1 MIAPTA
7 PLARGLRATAVGSAV
22 TAVAVGAHVV
32 GHGTP
37 PPLVALVPVALAVG
51 AIVLIFSGSRWSA
64 PALLAVIGAAQLA
77 VHGLSVYLTGHEHV
91 TAAMLAAHLVA
102 TTGTAAALAYGETL
116 WWRLWRWVT
125 RALTVLEDAAALPAT
140 RLPRLDLTDRVVPVG
155 CPPRVLPRRG
165 PPAC

>member
-7 PLARGLRATAVGSAV
+7 PLARGLRAAAVGFAV

-37 PPLVALVPVALAVG
+37 PPVVALVPVALAVA
-51 AIVLIFSGSRWSA
+51 AIVLVFSGARWNA
-64 PALLAVIGAAQLA
+64 FALLAVIGAAQIA
-77 VHGLSVYLTGHEHV
+77 VHGLSVYLTGHQHV
-91 TAAMLAAHLVA
+91 TATMVTAHLVA
-102 TTGTAAALAYGETL
+102 TAGTAVALAYGETL
-116 WWRLWRWVT
+116 WWRLWRWMT
-125 RALTVLEDAAALPAT
+125 RALTVLEHVVALPAT

>member
-7 PLARGLRATAVGSAV
+7 PLARGLRATAVGFAV

-37 PPLVALVPVALAVG
+37 PPLLALAPVALAV
-51 AIVLIFSGSRWSA
+51 AALVLVFSGTRWNVL
-64 PALLAVIGAAQLA
+64 ALLAVIGAAQVA
-77 VHGLSVYLTGHEHV
+77 VHELSVYLTGHDHISVLMLIAHV
-91 TAAMLAAHLVA
+91 VA
-102 TTGTAAALAYGETL
+102 TVGTSLGLAYGERL
-116 WWRLWRWVT
+116 WWRLWRWATRVLMAFENSVT
-125 RALTVLEDAAALPAT
+125 LPVT
-140 RLPRLDLTDRVVPVG
+140 RLPRLDLTHRAVPVG